1 MQLHSK
7 ERALLRA
14 QAQVLEPMF
23 QIGIGGLSDTVMIQI
38 KANLKR
44 NELGKVTVL
53 ETCPETPSDL
63 QDKFNAQAIDVIQ
76 VIGRSWVLYQK
87 NHDLKRRKAKKT

>member
-7 ERALLRA
+7 VLAQLRA
-14 QAQVLEPMF
+14 QAQVLVPMF
-23 QIGIGGLSDTVMIQI
+23 QIGIGGLSDTVMTQI

-53 ETCPETPSDL
+53 ETCPDTPSNL
-63 QDKFNAQAIDVIQ
+63 QEKFSAHAIDVIQ

-87 NHDLKRRKAKKT
+87 NHDSKRRKAKKI

>member
-7 ERALLRA
+7 RLAQLRA
-14 QAQVLEPMF
+14 QAQVLSPMF
-23 QIGIGGLSDTVMIQI
+23 QIGVGGLSDSVMTQI

-53 ETCPETPSDL
+53 ETCPEPLSDL
-63 QDKFNAQAIDVIQ
+63 QQKFTAQAIDVIQ

-87 NHDLKRRKAKKT
+87 NHDSKHRKAKKT